1 MELSRAE
8 IINKYISKFNY
19 SSYLEIGVE
28 SGYNFAQIKSSD
40 KIGVD
45 PDVNSKATI
54 HQTSDDFF
62 AENKKKFDLIFID
75 GLHES
80 WQVEKDIDN
89 SLKFL
94 NQGGTIV
101 MHDCLPPDEATAAV
115 PRIQQQWTGDVYK
128 AFLKFRSKR
137 KDLEMFTIDTDFGC
151 GVIRLGKQETIN
163 LPNNISWNDFVSNK
177 EKWMNIKSCEQFLNY
192 IELL

>member
-1 MELSRAE
+1 MELSRAD
-8 IINKYISKFNY
+8 IINAFIRKCNY

-28 SGYNFAQIKSSD
+28 SGYNMAQIKSAD
-40 KIGVD
+40 KTGVD
-45 PDVNSKATI
+45 PDVNSKATL
-54 HQTSDDFF
+54 HQTSDEFF
-62 AENKKKFDLIFID
+62 ATNKRKFDLIFID
-75 GLHES
+75 GLHED

-89 SLKFL
+89 ALKFL
-94 NQGGTIV
+94 EKGGTIV

-115 PRIQQQWTGDVYK
+115 PRIQNQWTGDVYK

-137 KDLEMFTIDTDFGC
+137 KDLEMFTVDTDFGC
-151 GVIRLGKQETIN
+151 GVIRLGKQETIS
-163 LPNNISWNDFVSNK
+163 LSNNISWNDFVSNK

>member
-1 MELSRAE
+1 MELSRAD
-8 IINKYISKFNY
+8 IINSFIRKCNY

-28 SGYNFAQIKSSD
+28 SGYNMAQIKSSD
-40 KIGVD
+40 KTGVD

-54 HQTSDDFF
+54 HKTSDEFF
-62 AENKKKFDLIFID
+62 ATNERKFDLIFID
-75 GLHES
+75 GLHEA

-89 SLKFL
+89 ALKFL
-94 NQGGTIV
+94 EQGGTIV

-137 KDLEMFTIDTDFGC
+137 KDLEMFTVDTDFGC
-151 GVIRLGKQETIN
+151 GVIRLGKQETIS
-163 LPNNISWNDFVSNK
+163 LPNNVSWNDFISNK
-177 EKWMNIKSCEQFLNY
+177 EKWMNIKSCDQFLNY
-192 IELL
+192 VELL

>member
-1 MELSRAE
+1 MELSRAD
-8 IINKYISKFNY
+8 IINAFIRKFNY

-28 SGYNFAQIKSSD
+28 SGYNMAQVKSAD
-40 KIGVD
+40 KTGVD

-54 HQTSDDFF
+54 HKTSDEFF
-62 AENKKKFDLIFID
+62 ATNERKFDLIFID
-75 GLHES
+75 GLHEA

-89 SLKFL
+89 ALKFIE
-94 NQGGTIV
+94 QGGTIV

-137 KDLEMFTIDTDFGC
+137 KDLEMFTVDTDFGC
-151 GVIRLGKQETIN
+151 GVIRLGKQETIS
-163 LPNNISWNDFVSNK
+163 LPNNVSWNDFISNK
-177 EKWMNIKSCEQFLNY
+177 EKWMNIKSCDQFLNY
-192 IELL
+192 VELL